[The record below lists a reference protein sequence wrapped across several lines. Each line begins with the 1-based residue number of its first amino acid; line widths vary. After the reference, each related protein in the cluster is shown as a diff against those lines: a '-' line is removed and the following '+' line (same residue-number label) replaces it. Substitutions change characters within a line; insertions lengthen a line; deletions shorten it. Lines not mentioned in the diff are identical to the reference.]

1 MAVCFRSMNDLSADS
16 REMTV
21 RSVPGIDIDW
31 LFVSSSLRISRW
43 RCRAQSAELSGDRS
57 QPWHVLG
64 FTHVGAFVMQ
74 AEGRDI
80 VVDANTVMLTSPGM
94 PYRTAHP
101 FGCGDRGSS
110 LVLRPGV
117 LREIVARYD
126 PARVENDPETFR
138 FPTAHAI
145 CSPKG
150 YLLQRLLF
158 ELLSRPNGAD
168 LMRIEETGLSLA
180 ESAIRE
186 CFRRVP
192 APEPAVRAAT
202 ARQHRE
208 CVEAAKG
215 LLVERF
221 REPLRLEDLALQ
233 LNVSSC
239 HLARLF
245 KRETGLPIHRYLN
258 RLRLRCALE
267 ELPECGRDL
276 TSLAFDL
283 GFSSHSHFSA
293 SFGQEF
299 GLTPSQV
306 QQIAHSG
313 HLPESF
319 ERRARPQPARWVGPA
334 RSVLSALSSALPAAT
349 GPRREA
355 TAAYLVSRVSQRAA
369 I

>member
-1 MAVCFRSMNDLSADS
+1 MNDLSANT
-16 REMTV
+16 RETL
-21 RSVPGIDIDW
+21 RCVPGIDIDW

-43 RCRAQSAELSGDRS
+43 RCRAQSPELSADRS

-74 AEGRDI
+74 AEGRNI

-94 PYRTAHP
+94 LYRTAHP
-101 FGCGDRGSS
+101 FGRGDRGSS

-117 LREIVARYD
+117 LREIVSRYD
-126 PARVENDPETFR
+126 PARVESDPESFR
-138 FPTAHAI
+138 FPAAHAI

-186 CFRRVP
+186 CFRR
-192 APEPAVRAAT
+192 AITPEPPVRATT

-319 ERRARPQPARWVGPA
+319 ERARPSQPARWAGSGL
-334 RSVLSALSSALPAAT
+334 SVVSTLSVALPAAS

-355 TAAYLVSRVSQRAA
+355 TAPYLVSRVSQRAA
-369 I
+369 S

>member
-1 MAVCFRSMNDLSADS
+1 MPVCFRSMSNRDATSASAD
-16 REMTV
+16 RP
-21 RSVPGIDIDW
+21 VPGIDIDW
-31 LFVSSSLRISRW
+31 LFISCSLRISRW
-43 RCRAQSAELSGDRS
+43 RCRSESPALSAERS

-64 FTHVGAFVMQ
+64 FTHSGAFVMH
-74 AEGRDI
+74 AEGRKV
-80 VVDANTVMLTSPGM
+80 VVDANTVMMTSPGL

-110 LVLRPGV
+110 LVLRPEV
-117 LREIVARYD
+117 LREIVGRYD
-126 PARVENDPETFR
+126 MSRVERDPETFR
-138 FPTAHAI
+138 FPASHAL
-145 CSPKG
+145 CSPMG

-158 ELLSRPNGAD
+158 ELLSRPSGAD
-168 LMRIEETGLSLA
+168 LMRIEETGLALA

-186 CFRRVP
+186 CFRGTASAKRQ
-192 APEPAVRAAT
+192 VRAAT

-208 CVEAAKG
+208 CVEAVKG
-215 LLVERF
+215 LLVARF
-221 REPLRLEDLALQ
+221 REPLRLDDLALE

-239 HLARLF
+239 HLARVF

-258 RLRLRCALE
+258 RLRLRSALE

-319 ERRARPQPARWVGPA
+319 ERRNRIRSRPMAAQGVGGWSGSP
-334 RSVLSALSSALPAAT
+334 RSVSSAPA
-349 GPRREA
+349 GPSRDA

-369 I
+369 S

>member
-1 MAVCFRSMNDLSADS
+1 MAVCFHSMNENHPDR
-16 REMTV
+16 REIN
-21 RSVPGIDIDW
+21 RPVPGIDVDW
-31 LFVSSSLRISRW
+31 LFASSSLRISRW
-43 RCRAQSAELSGDRS
+43 RCQARSPELSQDRS

-64 FTHVGAFVMQ
+64 FTHVGAFVLQ
-74 AEGRDI
+74 AEGRRI

-94 PYRTAHP
+94 PYQTAHP

-110 LVLRPGV
+110 LVLRPSA
-117 LREIVARYD
+117 LRQIVRRYD
-126 PARVENDPETFR
+126 PARIEKDPETFR
-138 FPTAHAI
+138 FPSPHAI

-168 LMRIEETGLSLA
+168 LMRIEETSLSLA
-180 ESAIRE
+180 EAAIEE
-186 CFRRVP
+186 CFRKQPARVSP
-192 APEPAVRAAT
+192 VRAAT
-202 ARQHRE
+202 ALQHRE

-221 REPLRLEDLALQ
+221 REPLRLDDLAME

-258 RLRLRCALE
+258 RLRLRSALE
-267 ELPECGRDL
+267 ELPACGHDL
-276 TSLAFDL
+276 TNLALDL

-306 QQIAHSG
+306 QQIALTG
-313 HLPESF
+313 RLPESF
-319 ERRARPQPARWVGPA
+319 ERRG
-334 RSVLSALSSALPAAT
+334 RSAQTLGSTWAASAWSALSAVLPSAT

-355 TAAYLVSRVSQRAA
+355 TAAYLVSRVSQRAT

>member
-1 MAVCFRSMNDLSADS
+1 MNDLDTEPRESA
-16 REMTV
+16 RF
-21 RSVPGIDIDW
+21 VPGIDIDW

-43 RCRAQSAELSGDRS
+43 RCQAQSPELSGDRC

-74 AEGRDI
+74 TEGRSL
-80 VVDANTVMLTSPGM
+80 VVDANTVMLHSPGI

-101 FGCGDRGSS
+101 FGGGDRGSS

-117 LREIVARYD
+117 LREMVARYD
-126 PARVENDPETFR
+126 PARVESAPETFR
-138 FPTAHAI
+138 FPAPHAI
-145 CSPKG
+145 CPPKG

-186 CFRRVP
+186 CFRRVVP
-192 APEPAVRAAT
+192 VKRQARAAT
-202 ARQHRE
+202 VRQHRE

-221 REPLRLEDLALQ
+221 REPLRLDDLALQ

-267 ELPECGRDL
+267 GLPECGRDL

-319 ERRARPQPARWVGPA
+319 DRRGRAPQAPARWAGSA
-334 RSVLSALSSALPAAT
+334 RSMISALSSALPAAAT

-355 TAAYLVSRVSQRAA
+355 TAAYLVSRVSQSAA

>member
-1 MAVCFRSMNDLSADS
+1 
-16 REMTV
+16 
-21 RSVPGIDIDW
+21 
-31 LFVSSSLRISRW
+31 
-43 RCRAQSAELSGDRS
+43 
-57 QPWHVLG
+57 
-64 FTHVGAFVMQ
+64 MQ
-74 AEGRDI
+74 AEGREI

-101 FGCGDRGSS
+101 FGSGDRGSS

-117 LREIVARYD
+117 LREIVCRYD
-126 PARVENDPETFR
+126 PARVESDPESFR
-138 FPTAHAI
+138 FPSAHAI

-158 ELLSRPNGAD
+158 ELLSRPSGAD

-180 ESAIRE
+180 EAAIRE
-186 CFRRVP
+186 CFRRVVP
-192 APEPAVRAAT
+192 TDRRVRAAT
-202 ARQHRE
+202 VQQHRE

-221 REPLRLEDLALQ
+221 REPLRLDDLALL

-319 ERRARPQPARWVGPA
+319 ERRGKAAQSVGRWSGAA
-334 RSVLSALSSALPAAT
+334 RSVLSAFSGPSGSPPAGNS

-355 TAAYLVSRVSQRAA
+355 TAAYLVSRVSQRAT

>member
-1 MAVCFRSMNDLSADS
+1 MNKLDAEP
-16 REMTV
+16 RETV

-43 RCRAQSAELSGDRS
+43 RCRAQSSELSADRS
-57 QPWHVLG
+57 QPWHVLA

-101 FGCGDRGSS
+101 FGSGDRGSS

-126 PARVENDPETFR
+126 PARVESDPDGFR
-138 FPTAHAI
+138 FPAAHAI
-145 CSPKG
+145 CPPKG

-186 CFRRVP
+186 CFRRVVP
-192 APEPAVRAAT
+192 LDRQVRAAT
-202 ARQHRE
+202 VRQHRE

-221 REPLRLEDLALQ
+221 REPLRLDDLALE
-233 LNVSSC
+233 LNVSAC
-239 HLARLF
+239 HLSRLF

-313 HLPESF
+313 HLPETF
-319 ERRARPQPARWVGPA
+319 DRRAKGDQRSGRWAGSA
-334 RSVLSALSSALPAAT
+334 RSMLSALSAATT